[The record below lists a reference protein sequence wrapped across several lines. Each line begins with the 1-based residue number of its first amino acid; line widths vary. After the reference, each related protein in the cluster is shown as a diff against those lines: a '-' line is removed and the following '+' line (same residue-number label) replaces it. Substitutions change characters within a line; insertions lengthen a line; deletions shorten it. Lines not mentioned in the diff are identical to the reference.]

1 MTIPKSIEKELRLPV
16 SFTSDG
22 QKVTLDEYLTKKQ
35 NNVLSLSS
43 LKPSQL
49 AEITVDRIK
58 EKPEVKLMMLGS
70 EIIDKERAI
79 AEVQAQSSIGQI
91 LMETEQYKIENLIK
105 VVKRYLEKNDKVY
118 AT

>member
-1 MTIPKSIEKELRLPV
+1 MAIPKSIEKELKLPV

-22 QKVTLDEYLTKKQ
+22 KKVTLEEYITKKS
-35 NNVLSLSS
+35 NISLPLSS

-70 EIIDKERAI
+70 DIIDKERAI
-79 AEVQAQSSIGQI
+79 AEVQAQSSIGQV
-91 LMETEQYKIENLIK
+91 LMETEQYKIEYLIK
-105 VVKRYLEKNDKVY
+105 AVKRYLEKNDEVY